1 MEILENESQ
10 SQKAMMARIVR
21 NSLMVCKDFTEQLL
35 QDVEDVIM
43 GTKVAVEPMVA
54 NFPPMEPPIKPQ
66 DAAKLLGVGVKDLEY
81 HARCGRIRV
90 VKPEGSRRAFGY
102 VAEDIRKMLAGTTRN
117 KAA

>member
-1 MEILENESQ
+1 MEITGNRG
-10 SQKAMMARIVR
+10 QKEMVTTMVR
-21 NSLMVCKDFTEQLL
+21 NCLMACKDFTEQLI
-35 QDVEDVIM
+35 QDVVDVM
-43 GTKVAVEPMVA
+43 QGTKVAVEPMVA

-90 VKPEGSRRAFGY
+90 VQPEGSRRAFGY

-117 KAA
+117 KVA